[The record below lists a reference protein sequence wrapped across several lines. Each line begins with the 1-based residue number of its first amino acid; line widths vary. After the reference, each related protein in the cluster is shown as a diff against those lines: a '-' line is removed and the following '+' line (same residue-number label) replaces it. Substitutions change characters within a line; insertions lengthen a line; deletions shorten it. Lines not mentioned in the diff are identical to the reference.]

1 MSRIFRIITLT
12 VSVMFLGLV
21 MNDDASAQQK
31 TLREQL
37 IGSWKLVSSDN
48 YAPDGTRKPTFG
60 PNGIG
65 SLILNADGRYT
76 QIQVDPDRPRFKS
89 NNRLTGTPEENTVAV
104 QGTTASFGTW
114 SVDEATQA
122 LTYHVEGAL
131 YPNAQGGTERRV
143 VILNGDEMKYVNK
156 GGPGGSYGEVIYRR
170 IK

>member
-1 MSRIFRIITLT
+1 MSRFIKILTLT
-12 VSVMFLGLV
+12 VAAVSLGLV
-21 MNDDASAQQK
+21 LSDGASAQQK

-37 IGSWKLVSSDN
+37 IGSWMLVSSDN
-48 YAPDGTRKPTFG
+48 ISPDGTKRPTFG
-60 PNGIG
+60 PNGKG
-65 SLILNADGRYT
+65 SIILSADGRYT

-89 NNRLTGTPEENTVAV
+89 NNRLTGTPEENTAAI

-122 LTYHVEGAL
+122 LTYHVEGAV